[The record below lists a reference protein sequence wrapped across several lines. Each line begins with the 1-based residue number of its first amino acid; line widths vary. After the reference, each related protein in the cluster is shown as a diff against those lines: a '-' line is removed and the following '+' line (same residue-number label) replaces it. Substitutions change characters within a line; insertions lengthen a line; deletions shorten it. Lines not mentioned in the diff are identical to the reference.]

1 LAFATFDCTFH
12 GVEDVIRVID
22 LIDDSWS
29 SGAVVAVVALVAV
42 VADVSFIRVRTVQ
55 APPPNIS
62 ATPAPT
68 RPGGGNCEE
77 WSMKCPGGH
86 AIDQPALLFEYVLAS
101 SKSFNVRRSCSSWR
115 RIMLVTTGS
124 VSPRKLPVE
133 WITYSSVT
141 LVPPPSTGSSR

>member
-1 LAFATFDCTFH
+1 MDNLTN
-12 GVEDVIRVID
+12 GV
-22 LIDDSWS
+22 IDDSWS
-29 SGAVVAVVALVAV
+29 SGAVVAVVALVAFVSV
-42 VADVSFIRVRTVQ
+42 VADVSFIRVRTAQ
-55 APPPNIS
+55 APPPGIS
-62 ATPAPT
+62 ATLAPT

-77 WSMKCPGGH
+77 WSMKCPDGH

-133 WITYSSVT
+133 WITCSSVT